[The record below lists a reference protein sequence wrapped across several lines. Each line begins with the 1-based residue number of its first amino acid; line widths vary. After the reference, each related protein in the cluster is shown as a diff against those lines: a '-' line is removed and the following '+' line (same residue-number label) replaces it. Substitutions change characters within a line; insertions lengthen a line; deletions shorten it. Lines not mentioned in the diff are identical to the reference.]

1 MLNKR
6 DIRIDIFSWQ
16 MAVGLIGEEGGG
28 GWKGRLFFS
37 GCFIFQ
43 LILLLHL
50 DACC

>member
-28 GWKGRLFFS
+28 GGRGGCFSVVVLFFS
-37 GCFIFQ
+37 
-43 LILLLHL
+43 
-50 DACC
+50 